1 MKRDRIIKFLIVS
14 ILFLSPIIH
23 SISAI
28 SNNEKSIQQI
38 EIIIGPYPQNANT
51 NSIEIMW
58 ETNEKTTKNEIH
70 WGQTLEL
77 GNISSEFYGIILLNQ
92 NLHIVNLDGL
102 SSSTKYYYKVVSDS
116 IESEIYS
123 FYTTFKRNNTVR
135 FIAYGDT
142 RGVWDN
148 WQHAS
153 IVANKIEEHKPH
165 FVLHT
170 GDVVNDGKNKSQW
183 VDFFSISQ
191 FVHNS
196 TLYPVLGNHEHY
208 GISYFRYF
216 SLPHNERWYSI
227 DNGPVHFVGLD
238 SNPRNALKLSQ
249 LLWLIKDLRANKQPF
264 TIVFFHHPLYSS
276 GNHGST
282 LYLRWLWRPIFEHFN
297 VDIVFNGH
305 DHNYER
311 GRVKDVNYI
320 VTGGGGAPLY
330 NVGESWW
337 TIYSEKTYHYCLI
350 TANQSKL
357 TFQSIKPDGSLIE
370 SFMITK

>member
-38 EIIIGPYPQNANT
+38 EIIVGPYPQNANT
-51 NSIEIMW
+51 DFIEIIW
-58 ETNEKTTKNEIH
+58 ETNEKTTKNEVH
-70 WGQTLEL
+70 WGLTLDL

-92 NLHIVNLDGL
+92 NLHVVNLDGL

-216 SLPHNERWYSI
+216 SLPHNERWYST

>member
-1 MKRDRIIKFLIVS
+1 MKSDRVIKFLIVS
-14 ILFLSPIIH
+14 ILILSSIIH

-38 EIIIGPYPQNANT
+38 EIIVGPYPQNANT
-51 NSIEIMW
+51 DFIEIIW
-58 ETNEKTTKNEIH
+58 ETNEKTTKNKVH
-70 WGQTLEL
+70 WGLTLDL
-77 GNISSEFYGIILLNQ
+77 GNISSELYEETLLNQ

-123 FYTTFKRNNTVR
+123 FYTTFERNNTVR

-170 GDVVNDGKNKSQW
+170 GDIVNDGKNKSQW

-320 VTGGGGAPLY
+320 VTGGGGAPPY